1 MVVGF
6 LPLSFLYLHPTF
18 NDLIIHL
25 SLPIYYR
32 GKKKS
37 HFYYLKRKLTT
48 FFIKINS
55 TVTLSLQI
63 HTAKEV
69 LQNRDVCAAGLQ
81 KGPWNK
87 HVVELACTCVS
98 LHIPPSKEF
107 RAESRYPSA
116 LLCVSSQHRNEEEEN
131 SFLTGISLMGIT
143 GAHLSAGMIL
153 SSHS

>member
-1 MVVGF
+1 VLVVLVVVGF

-81 KGPWNK
+81 KGP
-87 HVVELACTCVS
+87 
-98 LHIPPSKEF
+98 
-107 RAESRYPSA
+107 
-116 LLCVSSQHRNEEEEN
+116 
-131 SFLTGISLMGIT
+131 
-143 GAHLSAGMIL
+143 
-153 SSHS
+153 